1 MRNGTETLTPHLH
14 VHRDRGYTVLEF
26 HGEIDIIAALETVP
40 FLDAATGR
48 PGAQVVLDLRHIEFF
63 DCSGLRLLH
72 RARLRVLDRGGRL
85 RLVCTHPLTLRI
97 LQVTGLAAHL
107 PALSTLEEAL
117 EQPEATSGSGS
128 V

>member
-14 VHRDRGYTVLEF
+14 VHRNRGYTVLEF
-26 HGEIDIIAALETVP
+26 HGEIDIVAALDIVP
-40 FLDAATGR
+40 FLDAATAH

-85 RLVCTHPLTLRI
+85 QLVCTHPLTLRI
-97 LQVTGLAAHL
+97 LQVTGLDAYL
-107 PALSTLEEAL
+107 PALSTLDEAL
-117 EQPEATSGSGS
+117 GHPEATSGS

>member
-14 VHRDRGYTVLEF
+14 VHRDRGHTVLEF
-26 HGEIDIIAALETVP
+26 HGEIDIIAALEIVP

-85 RLVCTHPLTLRI
+85 QLVCTHPLALHI
-97 LQVTGLAAHL
+97 FQVTGLDALL
-107 PALSTLEEAL
+107 PPLPTLDEAL
-117 EQPEATSGSGS
+117 GQSEATSGS

>member
-117 EQPEATSGSGS
+117 EQPDATSGS

>member
-26 HGEIDIIAALETVP
+26 HGDIDIIAALEIVP
-40 FLDAATGR
+40 FLDAATAR
-48 PGAQVVLDLRHIEFF
+48 PGAQVVLDLRHIEFL
-63 DCSGLRLLH
+63 DCSGLRLLY
-72 RARLRVLDRGGRL
+72 RARRRTLAQGGRL

-97 LQVTGLAAHL
+97 FQVTGLDALL
-107 PALSTLEEAL
+107 PPLPTLDEAL
-117 EQPEATSGSGS
+117 GQSEATSGS